1 MWSMDA
7 ETTEE
12 GGWPVRVGHAQ
23 SQRRATR
30 WRVRPVAVFAA
41 LAPLVALACG
51 DGPLGPEDDPAVE
64 AFVELVND
72 HRASVGCPRLEW
84 RPDVAEVAHAH
95 SLDMVERGF
104 FAHTNPDGA
113 SPFDRLQAAGI
124 EYSSAAE
131 NIAWGYATA
140 EAVLAGWLGSPGHR
154 ANIERCALTQHGIG
168 LVDTRWTHVFV
179 TP

>member
-1 MWSMDA
+1 MCGA
-7 ETTEE
+7 FAK
-12 GGWPVRVGHAQ
+12 GIVL
-23 SQRRATR
+23 
-30 WRVRPVAVFAA
+30 AA

-51 DGPLGPEDDPAVE
+51 DGPLGPEGDPAVE

-72 HRASVGCPRLEW
+72 HRASVGCSRLEW

-95 SLDMVERGF
+95 SLDMVERDF

-113 SPFDRLQAAGI
+113 SPFDRLQSAGI

-131 NIAWGYATA
+131 NIAWGFATA
-140 EAVLAGWLGSPGHR
+140 EAVLAGWLGSAGHR